1 MLLGKK
7 LDAKAASFI
16 QNSPGKKHQKKIPE
30 RLDNPSLEKAFYYLY
45 SHPNAPVYHKVEIFL
60 HQAAEAQNRVAFSAL
75 ASFYGNKKSPF
86 FAFRKAVFYLHL
98 ALHHQ
103 EPHACLARAEI
114 RLNGHGFS
122 ALTPAEQLVHLED
135 LECATQNEDMLVIT
149 ELIENYRLVD
159 SLQARIRSQYWQK
172 ILQEKHLL
180 KPITQQ

>member
-30 RLDNPSLEKAFYYLY
+30 RLDNPSLEQAFYYLY

-60 HQAAEAQNRVAFSAL
+60 HEAAEAQNRFAYSAL

-180 KPITQQ
+180 KPATRQ